1 MKIKVVKMRM
11 VDVLRWIHCGW
22 SVGKGPIV
30 ELTLEDLI
38 VLLVQKAMLSDSK
51 LEIFLLEPICCVQL
65 D

>member
-1 MKIKVVKMRM
+1 MMVKIKVVKMRM

-38 VLLVQKAMLSDSK
+38 ILL
-51 LEIFLLEPICCVQL
+51 I
-65 D
+65 